1 MIVSSPRW
9 LVSRGRLEEAKKSMI
24 YFRGELAKHVECELR
39 DCEHQVNSVYFFW
52 TCKKRSI
59 WFVTFRRVKIRFILL
74 VILLCTFKNML
85 S

>member
-1 MIVSSPRW
+1 MFPESDPISIINLVNVYLCSSPRW

-52 TCKKRSI
+52 TCKN
-59 WFVTFRRVKIRFILL
+59 KINLICYF
-74 VILLCTFKNML
+74 
-85 S
+85 